1 MYNKKSSHLDSNT
14 ADYIEIEVM
23 PLDPSKHV
31 SYVNG
36 MYVILPKKS
45 ENDDAKNDVT
55 MMDGNVQL
63 DSSNIDNNEE
73 AEDCDQESNNNVDDD
88 VLKISVTE
96 DENVSLKV
104 ANEDYR
110 DGIGKS

>member
-14 ADYIEIEVM
+14 ADYIGIEAM
-23 PLDPSKHV
+23 PLDSSKHV

-36 MYVILPKKS
+36 MYVILPKKC
-45 ENDDAKNDVT
+45 EDDVKNDVT
-55 MMDGNVQL
+55 MMDRNVQL

-73 AEDCDQESNNNVDDD
+73 AENSDQESSNNVDDD

-96 DENVSLKV
+96 DENVSLNV